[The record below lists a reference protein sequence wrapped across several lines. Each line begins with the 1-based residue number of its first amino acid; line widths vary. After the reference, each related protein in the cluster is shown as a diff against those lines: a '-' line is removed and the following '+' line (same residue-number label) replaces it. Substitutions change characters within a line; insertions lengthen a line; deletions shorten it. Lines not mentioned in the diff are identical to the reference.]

1 MWINSHQVSPLQNL
15 EKKKNCQTI
24 KALSVPVKHI
34 IKVSNFPVYFKHFFS
49 QTQTWAGLIRQGFGT
64 SKSVPNFYINA
75 AGHGQEQVSTEHSTV
90 VKLPG
95 ASGLVSLIPYKYRHV
110 S

>member
-15 EKKKNCQTI
+15 EKKNCQTI